1 MEEMV
6 RYSVITDKNPR
17 EIVLLRGAGC
27 RWKRCAFCDYHLDR
41 SEDAAANLALNR
53 QVLGHVTGVY
63 HHLEVI
69 NSGSF
74 PDLGPATMDEI
85 ERVCREKAIRI
96 LHFECHWMH
105 RKEVPALRG
114 RFDGGCGFPHEI
126 GLFLDYPPE
135 DVQAFIETGGEGCK
149 LCGYWKV
156 YHDVE
161 AARERFACFDAC
173 RACLCRMLA
182 AGNTISQ
189 LLCAA

>member
-1 MEEMV
+1 MA
-6 RYSVITDKNPR
+6 RLQGRLDGYLARHCAPT
-17 EIVLLRGAGC
+17 LLGA
-27 RWKRCAFCDYHLDR
+27 K
-41 SEDAAANLALNR
+41 AASLVSLP
-53 QVLGHVTGVY
+53 QK
-63 HHLEVI
+63 E
-69 NSGSF
+69 F
-74 PDLGPATMDEI
+74 PDLPRLAEEYTARYAACGLAFLPLCECRQRCLLLVYRPASLKNRLSAPGAAALLKGLGYDTCQGLDGLL
-85 ERVCREKAIRI
+85 A
-96 LHFECHWMH
+96 
-105 RKEVPALRG
+105 ALRG